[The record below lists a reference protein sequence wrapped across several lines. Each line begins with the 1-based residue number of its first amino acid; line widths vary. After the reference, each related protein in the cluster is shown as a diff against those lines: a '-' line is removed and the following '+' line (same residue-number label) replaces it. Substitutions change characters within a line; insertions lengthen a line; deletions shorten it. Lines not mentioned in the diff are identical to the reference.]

1 MIIGSKGVPPTIR
14 SSTGVSPV
22 VPPSSTGVSPVKP
35 PASAGDTKRLADLKK
50 ACEQFEA
57 VFAKK
62 LLGEMRKGVQETPLG
77 DSAGS
82 EIYKDMMDQAL
93 ADSMASQGSLGIAK
107 MLYKQFENQV
117 AAAISPPAAGAPISP
132 PAPGGESEPKR
143 AGEGMPAPANT
154 KNGFR

>member
-1 MIIGSKGVPPTIR
+1 MNLAGAIGGGLEAAAKTQLSKEAQT
-14 SSTGVSPV
+14 
-22 VPPSSTGVSPVKP
+22 KNL
-35 PASAGDTKRLADLKK
+35 AGLKK

-82 EIYKDMMDQAL
+82 EIYRDMMDQAL
-93 ADSMASQGSLGIAK
+93 ADAMASQGALGISK

-117 AAAISPPAAGAPISP
+117 AAAVNP
-132 PAPGGESEPKR
+132 PAPGGEIGGSLHSDGKQ
-143 AGEGMPAPANT
+143 
-154 KNGFR
+154 